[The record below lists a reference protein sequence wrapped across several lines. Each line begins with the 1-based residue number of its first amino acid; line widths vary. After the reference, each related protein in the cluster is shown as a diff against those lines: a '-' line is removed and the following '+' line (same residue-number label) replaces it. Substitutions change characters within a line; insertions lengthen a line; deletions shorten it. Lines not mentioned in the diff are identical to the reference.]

1 MDPTRAGSIR
11 KRRIAKTAA
20 GISVAAVLAAGACA
34 VDGTAFASASA
45 TKTSRSDPPPN
56 PTAPKSARVDVKAPR
71 FSNPTKVDNPLF
83 PIGSLQSAVLLG
95 NDAGQALKIETT
107 LLPGTRT
114 IDVNGKKVKTLIS
127 QFVSYLDGRIHEVA
141 IDWYAQADD
150 GAVWYFGEDVFNFK
164 DGVVADTHGTWL
176 AGKDGAPGMIMPG
189 NPQVGQVYRPENIPG
204 KVFEEVTVKTV
215 SLSVDGPRGPVQGAM
230 VGQENHLLD
239 GFLEDKTFA
248 PGYGEFRSGVGG
260 NLEALTIAAPADTR
274 PGPVPAEL
282 DTISRGATA
291 IFDAAAAGD
300 WATASATLDALQ
312 TAWATHRASGAVPP
326 LLTVQMDHALTDLR
340 GDAQFPALDARNTEG
355 TRANAIAV
363 GQAAVDLKL
372 QYQPA
377 TDIDRARFEL
387 WTRRLVADSGAA
399 QPDPG
404 NVAGDVTALRRVW
417 DRFGHAVDKSA
428 ASDIEAQLKTLE
440 AAAKKD
446 DVAKAAEGAKRLSDV
461 LSRVQPSG

>member
-95 NDAGQALKIETT
+95 NDAGQTLKIETT

-248 PGYGEFRSGVGG
+248 PG
-260 NLEALTIAAPADTR
+260 
-274 PGPVPAEL
+274 
-282 DTISRGATA
+282 
-291 IFDAAAAGD
+291 
-300 WATASATLDALQ
+300 
-312 TAWATHRASGAVPP
+312 
-326 LLTVQMDHALTDLR
+326 
-340 GDAQFPALDARNTEG
+340 
-355 TRANAIAV
+355 
-363 GQAAVDLKL
+363 
-372 QYQPA
+372 
-377 TDIDRARFEL
+377 
-387 WTRRLVADSGAA
+387 
-399 QPDPG
+399 
-404 NVAGDVTALRRVW
+404 
-417 DRFGHAVDKSA
+417 
-428 ASDIEAQLKTLE
+428 
-440 AAAKKD
+440 
-446 DVAKAAEGAKRLSDV
+446 
-461 LSRVQPSG
+461 